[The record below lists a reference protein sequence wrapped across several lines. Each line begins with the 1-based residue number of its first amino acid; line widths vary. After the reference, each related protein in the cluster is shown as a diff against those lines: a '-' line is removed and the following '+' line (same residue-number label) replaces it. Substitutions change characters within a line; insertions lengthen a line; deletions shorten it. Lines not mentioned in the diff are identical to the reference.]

1 MAKPMRS
8 ARVGQHPDIASVE
21 GSRVQNPR
29 QRLKPRPW
37 SRLTERVEPAPTT
50 RGSSIRA
57 TPVVAAIAVAAVL
70 AFCGVL
76 SVVTVRTESAILL
89 GLTLAVVGVLA
100 DFMSFYAQG
109 RSVVGSIALIPLASA
124 VLLVPDYRGLVL
136 IVVAQIITEIVK
148 KRPPLKFV
156 FNVAQVTLGFGVG
169 ILLFQRLGG
178 VPFRVLERGSFF
190 AAATANLW
198 PSALLVASVMLV
210 NTASV
215 SAVVSV
221 TTRQPFLRTWIEGNK
236 STAIFFFFHVFLTFY
251 LAWLTQNLGLLGT
264 AGMAIPLIAV
274 RQLLR
279 TTAELTAVTE
289 ELLDLMVAAIE
300 ARDPYTSGHSKRVS
314 ESSRIIAKAFG
325 LNAAEVERVEVAAL
339 LHDVGKIDE
348 QFARILTKEGRLSPE
363 EWELMKRHPVR
374 GAELVGL
381 LSSLK
386 DIVPSVRHHHE
397 NWDGTG
403 YPDGIKGESIPL
415 ASRIIMFADTLDAMT
430 SDRPYRK
437 ALDAEEARRE
447 FVKFRAKQFD
457 PAICDVVVSSAAWVE
472 LFASVQASKSASL
485 SVGSA
490 TAASAVA

>member
-1 MAKPMRS
+1 M
-8 ARVGQHPDIASVE
+8 
-21 GSRVQNPR
+21 QNSN

-50 RGSSIRA
+50 RGSSIKA
-57 TPVVAAIAVAAVL
+57 TPVVVAIAAAAVAAFYAV
-70 AFCGVL
+70 F
-76 SVVTVRTESAILL
+76 SVVGVRTESAILL

-109 RSVVGSIALIPLASA
+109 RSVVGSIALIPLSSA
-124 VLLVPDYRGLVL
+124 VLLVPDYRGLSL
-136 IVVAQIITEIVK
+136 VVAAQVITEIVK

-169 ILLFQRLGG
+169 ALLFHRLGG
-178 VPFRVLERGSFF
+178 RPFGVLESGSFF
-190 AAATANLW
+190 EAAAANLG
-198 PSALLVASVMLV
+198 PASLLVASVMLV
-210 NTASV
+210 NTMSV

-221 TTRQPFLRTWIEGNK
+221 VTGQPFLRTWVDGNK
-236 STAIFFFFHVFLTFY
+236 STAVFFFFHVFLTFY
-251 LAWLTQNLGLLGT
+251 LAWLTQNLGLLGSV
-264 AGMAIPLIAV
+264 GMAVPLVAV

-279 TTAELTAVTE
+279 TTAELTGVTE

-300 ARDPYTSGHSKRVS
+300 ARDPYTSGHSRRVS
-314 ESSRIIAKAFG
+314 ESSRVIAKALG
-325 LNAAEVERVEVAAL
+325 LGAAEVERVEVAAL

-348 QFARILTKEGRLSPE
+348 QFARILTKEGRLSPD

-403 YPDGIKGESIPL
+403 YPDGIRGENIPL
-415 ASRIIMFADTLDAMT
+415 ASRIIMFADTLDAIT
-430 SDRPYRK
+430 TDRPYRK
-437 ALDAEEARRE
+437 ALEAEEARRE
-447 FVKFRAKQFD
+447 FVKFRGKQFD
-457 PAICDVVVSSAAWVE
+457 PAICDVVVSPKAWAE
-472 LFASVQASKSASL
+472 LFESVQASRSAAAI
-485 SVGSA
+485 VGST
-490 TAASAVA
+490 TAESAVA